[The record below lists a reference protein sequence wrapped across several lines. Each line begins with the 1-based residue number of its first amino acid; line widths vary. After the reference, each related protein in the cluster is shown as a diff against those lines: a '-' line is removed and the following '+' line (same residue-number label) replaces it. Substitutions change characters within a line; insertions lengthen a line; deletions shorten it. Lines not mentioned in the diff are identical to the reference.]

1 MIITILVLVYLVSCW
16 IMYRWFQVAYSNGG
30 IWEKYYTDGSDL
42 IITFCPILNTLSGI
56 ILWIINYPKKK
67 KVINIEKFFNIK
79 R

>member
-16 IMYRWFQVAYSNGG
+16 IMYRWCQVAYSNGG
-30 IWEKYYTDGSDL
+30 IWEKLPTDSADL
-42 IITFCPILNTLSGI
+42 IMVFCPIINTFGI
-56 ILWIINYPKKK
+56 FTWITKYPKKK